1 MYFAELDWTLGTARG
16 AQSYQIL
23 GLREKKKTE
32 WTVLNDSWGPFTS
45 ETPTNVSL
53 SYIPVMRKEIL
64 ENSVPREKK
73 KKKCKRKHLL
83 PCLKLPI
90 TGPQGR
96 YDFQFL
102 WVPRTIPTKKIRVS
116 VFLRLFYFIHLL
128 AYSFTVLSSGDKM
141 RNKVLALHGVKFS
154 SRKER
159 RDKQNDGFIAVF
171 ILFAL

>member
-23 GLREKKKTE
+23 GLREKKKKKTE

-73 KKKCKRKHLL
+73 KKVQKKAFASMPKTANHGSPREGWF
-83 PCLKLPI
+83 PI
-90 TGPQGR
+90 PMGPSDHTNQEDKG
-96 YDFQFL
+96 FCFL
-102 WVPRTIPTKKIRVS
+102 EI
-116 VFLRLFYFIHLL
+116 
-128 AYSFTVLSSGDKM
+128 
-141 RNKVLALHGVKFS
+141 
-154 SRKER
+154 
-159 RDKQNDGFIAVF
+159 
-171 ILFAL
+171 ILFHSFAGLLIHSAIQWG